1 MKITEW
7 LNNQENYGMCNPP
20 MDAQTAINFLADY
33 LEISDNVMS
42 ESVQQTNT
50 YYVCEILSRY
60 SKKYKKEIKNQQKT
74 EQDNE
79 TEVTIVSE
87 ECKDFQYK
95 KGYKKAIDDFADKI
109 KKECWDRGIASIV
122 NRIAEQLKS

>member
-60 SKKYKKEIKNQQKT
+60 SKKYKKEIKMIRWVIN
-74 EQDNE
+74 NE
-79 TEVTIVSE
+79 R
-87 ECKDFQYK
+87 K
-95 KGYKKAIDDFADKI
+95 KI
-109 KKECWDRGIASIV
+109 KRTISKVKR
-122 NRIAEQLKS
+122 RI